1 MSLPWPEKLG
11 DVSGTLDNFS
21 TGDADKWS
29 AAPFNEQISDLEDDL
44 LCRHNG
50 INDNVCSKAASDVR
64 LTDEEENN
72 AGNRNL
78 DWNETSFPVLVSSE
92 LIEATSP
99 PALKR
104 SKRATVGATS
114 LRSFSFLTASM

>member
-1 MSLPWPEKLG
+1 MSLFCKHSSSKEVCKPVGTELWNMSLPWPEKLG

-64 LTDEEENN
+64 LTDVEENN

-78 DWNETSFPVLVSSE
+78 D
-92 LIEATSP
+92 
-99 PALKR
+99 
-104 SKRATVGATS
+104 
-114 LRSFSFLTASM
+114 